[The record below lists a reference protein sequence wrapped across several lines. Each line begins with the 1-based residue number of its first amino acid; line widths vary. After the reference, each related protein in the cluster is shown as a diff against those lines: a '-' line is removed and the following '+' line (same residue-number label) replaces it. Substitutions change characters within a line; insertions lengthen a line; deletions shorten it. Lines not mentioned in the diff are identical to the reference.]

1 MKQFVVL
8 VTLLAGFL
16 QNSVYALQFTDCGK
30 YNKNINFEN
39 KWQKKKKEYWALYRI
54 SFNFANLIQL
64 SLIKNYQWIR
74 WS

>member
-1 MKQFVVL
+1 MVL

-39 KWQKKKKEYWALYRI
+39 KWQKNIERYI
-54 SFNFANLIQL
+54 EFFLILQ
-64 SLIKNYQWIR
+64 I
-74 WS
+74 